1 MTARCCVLN
10 RCPTADNA
18 MDPVYSVCM
27 TAAVDVAF
35 VFAFIDL
42 SRAYKDSAE
51 FVYMYIGSFVFIVIY
66 LTIEMAN

>member
-1 MTARCCVLN
+1 
-10 RCPTADNA
+10 